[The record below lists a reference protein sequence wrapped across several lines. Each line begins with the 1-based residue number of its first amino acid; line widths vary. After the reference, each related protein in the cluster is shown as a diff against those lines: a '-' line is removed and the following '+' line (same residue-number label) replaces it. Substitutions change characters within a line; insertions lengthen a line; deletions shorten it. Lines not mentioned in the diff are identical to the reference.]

1 MITIAGQAVQE
12 VWRFFVEAA
21 PFMLFGLF
29 AGGLVKVFVGAAA
42 VARHLGRGRFSSVLK
57 AALIGIP
64 LPLCSCG
71 VLPAAAA
78 LKKQGANNGA
88 TTAFL
93 ISTPESGLDSI
104 SVTYALMD
112 PLMTV
117 ARPLAA
123 FFTAMLAGFWENLG
137 GKADKGDGALIT
149 AAPCPVDG
157 CCDGSDCAPADH
169 ARHHGFAEKIA
180 AAMRYG
186 FIELWDELA
195 GWFMVGIVL
204 AGVISALVPDEII
217 GGLLGGGI
225 LSMLAMLVA
234 GIPLYI
240 CASASTP
247 IAAALLLKGAS
258 PGAVLVFLLAG
269 PATNIASITVLKGLL
284 GRRATVVYLA
294 AIVIGSLASGL
305 AVNLAYP
312 ALGLSPSALSG
323 PASETTPEWIRLGGA
338 AVLLA
343 LSVAPARR
351 ILKGFFHK
359 KGSSGCGCNGS
370 CCG

>member
-1 MITIAGQAVQE
+1 MFSETAQQ
-12 VWRFFVEAA
+12 VWNFLLEAA
-21 PFMLFGLF
+21 PFMLFGLL
-29 AGGLVKVFVGAAA
+29 AGGLVKVFLGSAA

-112 PLMTV
+112 PVMTA

-123 FFTAMLAGFWENLG
+123 FFTAMLAGLWENLG
-137 GKADKGDGALIT
+137 EDDQDGAVITT

-157 CCDGSDCAPADH
+157 CCDGGGCAPADH
-169 ARHHGFAEKIA
+169 ARHHGFVEKIA
-180 AAMRYG
+180 AALRYG

-195 GWFMVGIVL
+195 GWFLVGIML
-204 AGVISALVPDEII
+204 AGLISALVPDHVIES
-217 GGLLGGGI
+217 LLGGGFV
-225 LSMLAMLVA
+225 SMLAMLVA

-258 PGAVLVFLLAG
+258 PGAVLIFLLAG
-269 PATNIASITVLKGLL
+269 PATNIASLTILKGLL
-284 GRRATVVYLA
+284 GRRATLIYLA
-294 AIVIGSLASGL
+294 AIIVGSLASGL
-305 AVNLAYP
+305 AINMVYSIS
-312 ALGLSPSALSG
+312 GLSPAALSA
-323 PASETTPEWIRLGGA
+323 PASEVVPEWGKYGAA
-338 AVLLA
+338 AVLLL
-343 LSVAPARR
+343 LSVAPVWKR
-351 ILKGFFHK
+351 IKNVFSGRHK
-359 KGSSGCGCNGS
+359 ECECHHGHCH
-370 CCG
+370 

>member
-1 MITIAGQAVQE
+1 MITIIGQTAQE
-12 VWRFFVEAA
+12 IWSFFVEAA

-29 AGGLVKVFVGAAA
+29 AGGLVKVFVGSAT

-137 GKADKGDGALIT
+137 SKGDREDGAVIT

-157 CCDGSDCAPADH
+157 CCDGSDCDPADH
-169 ARHHGFAEKIA
+169 ARHHGFAEKVA

-204 AGVISALVPDEII
+204 AGMISALVPDQLIEN
-217 GGLLGGGI
+217 LLGGGI
-225 LSMLAMLVA
+225 FSMIAMLIA

-269 PATNIASITVLKGLL
+269 PATNIASLTVLKGLL

-294 AIVIGSLASGL
+294 AIAVGSLASGI
-305 AVNLAYP
+305 AINLAYP
-312 ALGLSPSALSG
+312 VFGLSPSALSG
-323 PASETTPEWIRLGGA
+323 PASEIAPEWIRLGGA
-338 AVLLA
+338 AVLLG
-343 LSVAPARR
+343 LSVAPAGR
-351 ILKGFFHK
+351 IVKGFFK
-359 KGSSGCGCNGS
+359 KEPPGCGCNGG